1 MDGINQRWKDPLF
14 SQILQIAK
22 QRTSI
27 AMAWQ
32 FTYQI
37 LNRLDYD
44 ALLVQVEPIL
54 DDLLREHESNSRPPT
69 PQ

>member
-1 MDGINQRWKDPLF
+1 MNDAYSIHRSSLF
-14 SQILQIAK
+14 SQVLQIAK

-27 AMAWQ
+27 ALAWQ
-32 FTYQI
+32 ITYQI
-37 LNRLDYD
+37 LDRLDYD

-54 DDLLREHESNSRPPT
+54 DDLLKEHQQNSK